1 MDGSFSIESCLSI
14 FHLVNTV
21 AHAFFFFLHFDTSC
35 LRVMRRMR
43 TVCRRRN
50 KRRTET
56 KSSMKGVWCPYLYV
70 CANKRRM
77 WARKDRKREEEQRQK
92 VHLQSES
99 MVGKSKEDEGGT
111 KAYRYECMTE
121 RKYTRITD
129 ASVWS
134 SMREK
139 ERQEW

>member
-1 MDGSFSIESCLSI
+1 MDRSIISIESCFSF

-21 AHAFFFFLHFDTSC
+21 AHAFFLHFDTPC

-77 WARKDRKREEEQRQK
+77 WARKDRRREEKQRQK

-99 MVGKSKEDEGGT
+99 IVGKSKEDEG
-111 KAYRYECMTE
+111 A
-121 RKYTRITD
+121 RKLTD
-129 ASVWS
+129 TNAW
-134 SMREK
+134 
-139 ERQEW
+139 